1 MSATERQRGQ
11 LLAQL
16 GPIVAELGF
25 EIEDI
30 NVSRVGRRH
39 LVRVVVDGEHG
50 IDLDGIARVSRA
62 ADHALDADDPFGS
75 PFVLEVSSPGVDR
88 PLTEPRH
95 WRRSVGRLI
104 QVDVDGRRRTGRLRA
119 VAEDGVRLAEE
130 TEPTT
135 GRPTDAGGEPITVGW
150 DRLGPGQVQ
159 VEFTRPGGASVAA
172 EPELSTD
179 GTGD

>member
-1 MSATERQRGQ
+1 MSATERQRDQ
-11 LLAQL
+11 LIAQL

-25 EIEDI
+25 EIDDI
-30 NVSRVGRRH
+30 TVARVGRRH

-62 ADHALDADDPFGS
+62 ADRALDADDPFGS

-95 WRRSVGRLI
+95 WRRSVGRLV
-104 QVDVDGRRRTGRLRA
+104 QVDVDGRRRTGRLLA
-119 VAEDGVRLAEE
+119 VHDLGVRLAEDG
-130 TEPTT
+130 EPT
-135 GRPTDAGGEPITVGW
+135 GARPADVDDESSTIGW
-150 DRLGPGQVQ
+150 GRLGPGRVQ
-159 VEFTRPGGASVAA
+159 IEFTRPGGGLVDA

-179 GTGD
+179 GPGD